1 LNAGTNAISQSG
13 AILVDDGAVSLS
25 GGTITL
31 EGANILGAVTVTSG
45 SGTVSLIENDGVTIA
60 GIDRT
65 DGDLTIN
72 AGSNSIAQSGA
83 ILVDDG
89 RVSLSGGA
97 ITLEEANVLGAV
109 TVSYGAGVVSL
120 TENDSI
126 AVSGITR
133 TDGDL
138 TLNAGTNSIEQSG
151 AILVDD
157 GGVSLSG
164 GAITLQGANIFGT
177 VTVNSGAGTVSLTED
192 DAISVAGITR
202 TDGDL
207 SLNAGTNAISQ
218 TGIISVDDGTVSIT
232 SGSLTLDLDNT
243 LGSTSLNV
251 GGDATVKT
259 VSALSLQ
266 GSVAGQLS
274 ATATAG
280 GISEAGTLTV
290 TGASTFDAGTAA
302 LTLDDATSS
311 YGDLVVTAS
320 DAIIKEADS
329 VTASSIQATNLQVS
343 ANSGI
348 SITANG
354 VENFAAQTESGDI
367 SFVNVG
373 GYSVESFAVDGG
385 VEGVSFTDGSATGT
399 ISLIAEG
406 PLSINAPIDA
416 KGGSLVLAASGT
428 GTTDDLTINSE
439 LTAASA
445 TLYAGDSINLSNGA
459 VFSTSDTVLWLGTN
473 FDSSDSSVSLGSADG
488 TLSIVKGVK
497 LPASI
502 MIKGVGRTPLGFDSK
517 ARIIKSS
524 YEQMVDYSNAM
535 NPLLE
540 ETSTWENIKLLGF
553 LPDRMSD
560 LLAPQN
566 SGQIETEEE

>member
-1 LNAGTNAISQSG
+1 M
-13 AILVDDGAVSLS
+13 
-25 GGTITL
+25 GG
-31 EGANILGAVTVTSG
+31 E
-45 SGTVSLIENDGVTIA
+45 
-60 GIDRT
+60 
-65 DGDLTIN
+65 
-72 AGSNSIAQSGA
+72 
-83 ILVDDG
+83 
-89 RVSLSGGA
+89 
-97 ITLEEANVLGAV
+97 
-109 TVSYGAGVVSL
+109 
-120 TENDSI
+120 
-126 AVSGITR
+126 
-133 TDGDL
+133 
-138 TLNAGTNSIEQSG
+138 
-151 AILVDD
+151 
-157 GGVSLSG
+157 
-164 GAITLQGANIFGT
+164 
-177 VTVNSGAGTVSLTED
+177 
-192 DAISVAGITR
+192 
-202 TDGDL
+202 
-207 SLNAGTNAISQ
+207 
-218 TGIISVDDGTVSIT
+218 
-232 SGSLTLDLDNT
+232 
-243 LGSTSLNV
+243 
-251 GGDATVKT
+251 ATVKT

-266 GSVAGQLS
+266 GSVAGQLN

-311 YGDLVVTAS
+311 YGDLVVTAG

-329 VTASSIQATNLQVS
+329 VTASSIQAKNLQVS

-348 SITANG
+348 SISANG
-354 VENFAAQTESGDI
+354 VENFAAQTQSGDI

-373 GYSVESFAVDGG
+373 GYSVESFAVNGG

-399 ISLIAEG
+399 ISLIAES
-406 PLSINAPIDA
+406 PLSVNAPIDA

-428 GTTDDLTINSE
+428 ETTDDLTINSE

-459 VFSTSDTVLWLGTN
+459 VLSTSDTVLWLGTD

-540 ETSTWENIKLLGF
+540 ESSTWENIKLLGF

-566 SGQIETEEE
+566 SGKIETEED